1 MKHGDLVKTKAIT
14 GGKRHLARRAG
25 VGVLFQDGYNLMIR
39 WPNGFI
45 ENSCVYFEHELE
57 LVSES
62 R

>member
-1 MKHGDLVKTKAIT
+1 MKVGDLVKVKASD
-14 GGKRHLARRAG
+14 L